1 MKKFISKVRNHL
13 VQGNRVNRDYH
24 GKKIKAV
31 IFEIVILKLKI
42 LAIHW
47 FTRLASIRVADKYI
61 DVALEN

>member
-1 MKKFISKVRNHL
+1 MYRAIGSI
-13 VQGNRVNRDYH
+13 GTIM

-47 FTRLASIRVADKYI
+47 FTRPTSIRVADTYI